1 MNASTSTLYE
11 AEAHTMNSK
20 FALRIDD
27 GDQTPSLPSIA
38 VHLESSV
45 NMVRQQADLRHR
57 HGGSLSVV

>member
-1 MNASTSTLYE
+1 
-11 AEAHTMNSK
+11 MNSK
-20 FALRIDD
+20 LGLRINDD
-27 GDQTPSLPSIA
+27 DQTQSLPSIA